1 MKVTLSFERRLEDE
15 KGVSANTGKEWVS
28 RQVLLRTLPK
38 KEGDTSEYVQFST
51 TNENVN
57 LEGFN
62 KNDIVDVEFSVRSG
76 VSKNGNIWKFLTIDS
91 IEPSSNSLPVT
102 QPISIECFYDRI
114 GMTRTGIGNIGT
126 EWKLTE
132 YVFFY
137 RGKNGDILI
146 PASSFSDAFHP
157 DNWVGKRLSIDVC
170 LSGNKLDKPRYFTG
184 FRLQKV
190 SIMTDDIKQDMNSAP
205 EMHYENISN
214 EDELPF

>member
-1 MKVTLSFERRLEDE
+1 MRVTLSFERRLEDE
-15 KGVSANTGKEWVS
+15 KGVSANSGKEWVS

-38 KEGDTSEYVQFST
+38 KEGDPSEYVQFST
-51 TNENVN
+51 TNESVN
-57 LEGFN
+57 LDGFN

-76 VSKNGNIWKFLTIDS
+76 VSKNGNIWKFLTIHS
-91 IEPSSNSLPVT
+91 ILPSSNSLPVT

-114 GMTRTGIGNIGT
+114 GMTRTGVGNTGT

-137 RGKNGDILI
+137 RSKNGDVLI
-146 PASSFSDAFHP
+146 PASSFFDAFHP
-157 DNWVGKRLSIDVC
+157 DDWVGKRLSIDVC

-184 FRLQKV
+184 FRLQNV
-190 SIMTDDIKQDMNSAP
+190 SIMTNDIPQNANNTT
-205 EMHYENISN
+205 EIHYENINN